1 MSKFVDK
8 GDYLMKNIILYSL
21 LFVILVFIP
30 FITIYSASYEYDS
43 YDRLIKVTYENG
55 DYIEYTYDSGGN
67 ILSVNKYEN
76 SNSNPDDVNN
86 SVDNGSNNTINDTVD
101 TISNNDYNSI
111 SNDSENS
118 IDSVINPDS
127 GNDSNVNNTI
137 DEDNGDDSS
146 DSSLYDN
153 SKIDNSD
160 DISEEDLSM
169 TDYEDGGNNTD
180 SGGFWAWIKKI
191 LMSIWN
197 FIKKVFAWVV
207 SLF

>member
-1 MSKFVDK
+1 MSKGEF
-8 GDYLMKNIILYSL
+8 MKKLLL
-21 LFVILVFIP
+21 LFLICLPLTIIP
-30 FITIYSASYEYDS
+30 RNICLACSYEYDS

-67 ILSVNKYEN
+67 ILSVHKFEN
-76 SNSNPDDVNN
+76 SNSNTDDVSN
-86 SVDNGSNNTINDTVD
+86 SVDNGSNNTINDAVD

-146 DSSLYDN
+146 GSSVYDN
-153 SKIDNSD
+153 SEIDNSD

-169 TDYEDGGNNTD
+169 TDYEDSGNNTD

-197 FIKKVFAWVV
+197 FIKRIFNWIIG
-207 SLF
+207 LF